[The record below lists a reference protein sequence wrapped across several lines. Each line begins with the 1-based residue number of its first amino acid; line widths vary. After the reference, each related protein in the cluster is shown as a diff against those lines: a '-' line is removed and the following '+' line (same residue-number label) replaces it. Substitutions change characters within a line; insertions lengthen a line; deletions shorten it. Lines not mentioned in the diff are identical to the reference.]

1 MASETGVRVMQMPS
15 RGQITIPTEFR
26 RRLGLA
32 DGALLQMR
40 LVGQTIEIKPLA
52 PTEPQLRQY
61 TEAELAQFLEDD
73 QIDAQTATTVR
84 RLVAEGVL

>member
-1 MASETGVRVMQMPS
+1 MASETGVRVMQLPA

-40 LVGQTIEIKPLA
+40 LVGQTIEIRPLA
-52 PTEPQLRQY
+52 PIEPQLRQY
-61 TEAELAQFLEDD
+61 TEAELSQFLEDD
-73 QIDAQTATTVR
+73 KIDEETAATVR
-84 RLVAEGVL
+84 RLLAEGAL

>member
-1 MASETGVRVMQMPS
+1 MASESGVRVMQLPP

-40 LVGQTIEIKPLA
+40 LLGQTIEIKPLISS
-52 PTEPQLRQY
+52 ESQLRQY
-61 TEAELAQFLEDD
+61 TEAELSQFLEEDK
-73 QIDAQTATTVR
+73 IDEATAASVR
-84 RLVAEGVL
+84 RLLAEGML

>member
-1 MASETGVRVMQMPS
+1 MVSETGVRVMQMPS

-40 LVGQTIEIKPLA
+40 LLGQTIEIKPLISS
-52 PTEPQLRQY
+52 EPQLRQY
-61 TEAELAQFLEDD
+61 TEAELSQFLEEDE
-73 QIDAQTATTVR
+73 IDEATAASVR
-84 RLVAEGVL
+84 RLLAEGAL